1 MLFETC
7 HFYHFLVTLG
17 WWDGLWQHVISP
29 IRRRALPHLLWV
41 CHNWRR
47 VTWRVFVFGCSSWW
61 CEPTKILSIMLDLCN
76 VDVYIY
82 IYTCVCVIKYAVLI
96 SKVVSS
102 CKHVSWVSGRHAAL
116 GKRSALLLWELH
128 SSRLC
133 YGTQTWRC
141 QWLDWCYEK
150 TQGIPGRFQE
160 II

>member
-1 MLFETC
+1 LFLDAPVGDANQQKSSVLCWIYVMLMCT
-7 HFYHFLVTLG
+7 
-17 WWDGLWQHVISP
+17 
-29 IRRRALPHLLWV
+29 
-41 CHNWRR
+41 
-47 VTWRVFVFGCSSWW
+47 
-61 CEPTKILSIMLDLCN
+61 
-76 VDVYIY
+76 YIY
-82 IYTCVCVIKYAVLI
+82 IRVCVIKYAVLI